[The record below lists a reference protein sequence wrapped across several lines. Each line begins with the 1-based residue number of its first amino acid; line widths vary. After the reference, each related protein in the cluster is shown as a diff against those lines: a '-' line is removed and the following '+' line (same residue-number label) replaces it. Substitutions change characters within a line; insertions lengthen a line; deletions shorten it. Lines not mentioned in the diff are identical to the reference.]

1 MEMNSEWQKKE
12 APALAGASSKLLK
25 KDGMIYFI
33 NVILF
38 VMRVLPERS
47 SYR

>member
-1 MEMNSEWQKKE
+1 MTKKE
-12 APALAGASSKLLK
+12 APALAGASLNLLK

-33 NVILF
+33 SVILF

-47 SYR
+47 SYK